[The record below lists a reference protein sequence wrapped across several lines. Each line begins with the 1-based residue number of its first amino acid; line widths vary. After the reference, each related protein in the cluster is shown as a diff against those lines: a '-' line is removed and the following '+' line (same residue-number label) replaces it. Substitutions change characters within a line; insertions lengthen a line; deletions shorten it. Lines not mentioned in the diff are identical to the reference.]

1 MSASDHYA
9 QAEQY
14 LADARNHQTLDNPLM
29 AAVAHALL
37 AIAGFVVQFSVPATS
52 VLSDE
57 ARDAQRVVEE

>member
-9 QAEQY
+9 QAEHFLNGAQ
-14 LADARNHQTLDNPLM
+14 LTANRNPDV
-29 AAVAHALL
+29 AAIAHALL
-37 AIAGFVVQFSVPATS
+37 AIAGFIVQFSVPATS